1 MLFFRR
7 RRRLCLIPAL
17 VIALALSPILGA
29 RAQPASSPTHKTTA
43 QNPTATLAGTVV
55 DPTGAVI
62 PGATVTMKPP
72 QPNAASITATSDSSG
87 SFSVTGLAPG
97 TWTVSASAP
106 GFQSVHLDRVA
117 LQPGQTRRLT
127 LTLVIQIQQQQVTVN
142 ADTLDSSP
150 DKNGDAVMIKGSDL
164 DALSDDPDELTQQL
178 EAIAGA
184 DPDAGTQFYI
194 DGFSGGRLPP
204 KSAIREIR
212 MNQNPYSAQYDQIGF
227 GRIEIFTKPGADSW
241 HADFF
246 TEDND
251 SSLQLAQPLRH
262 HPAALPLHRIVG
274 RPRRPAHQTFLDL
287 QRALARGLF

>member
-1 MLFFRR
+1 MLSFCHIRR
-7 RRRLCLIPAL
+7 SCLVGAI
-17 VIALALSPILGA
+17 VFLASLPLA
-29 RAQPASSPTHKTTA
+29 AQPAHNLSA
-43 QNPTATLAGTVV
+43 QNSTATLTGTVV

-62 PGATVTMKPP
+62 PGATVTLTPPGPKPAP
-72 QPNAASITATSDSSG
+72 ITATSDSSG
-87 SFSVTGLAPG
+87 SFTVNGLAPG
-97 TWTVSASAP
+97 AWTVSAAAP
-106 GFQSVHLDRVA
+106 GFRSVHLDRIA

-142 ADTLDSSP
+142 ADTPDSSP
-150 DKNGDAVMIKGSDL
+150 DKNGDAVIFKGRDL

-227 GRIEIFTKPGADSW
+227 GRIEIFTKPGADTW
-241 HADFF
+241 HGDLWN
-246 TEDND
+246 EDND
-251 SSLQLAQPLRH
+251 ASFNSRNPFVSTQPPYHSTEIRGDLNGPINKHSSVFTELWHEGSSTTPS
-262 HPAALPLHRIVG
+262 
-274 RPRRPAHQTFLDL
+274 
-287 QRALARGLF
+287 